1 MTKLYAWAHVEHIEI
16 TKIWMGERPAGTLGG
31 APEQMPAFLL
41 MSDVTLEKSLYF
53 STSPF
58 FTLSHKGKNTGSDW
72 LPGLVCGN
80 PFNVEVL

>member
-1 MTKLYAWAHVEHIEI
+1 MTKLHAWAHVEYIEI
-16 TKIWMGERPAGTLGG
+16 TKIRMGERPAGTLGR
-31 APEQMPAFLL
+31 ASEQMPALSL
-41 MSDVTLEKSLYF
+41 ISDVTLEKSLYF

-72 LPGLVCGN
+72 LPRLVCGN